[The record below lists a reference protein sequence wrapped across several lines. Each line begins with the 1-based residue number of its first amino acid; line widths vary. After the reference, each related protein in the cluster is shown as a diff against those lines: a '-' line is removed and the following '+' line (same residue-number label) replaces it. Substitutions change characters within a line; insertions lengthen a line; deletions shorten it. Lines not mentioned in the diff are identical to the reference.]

1 MTVEELDV
9 YLQELIN
16 EDRGHYSII
25 LDDGYFSSLMKE
37 SIEIDDGRETI
48 ILL

>member
-9 YLQELIN
+9 YLQELID
-16 EDRGHYSII
+16 EDRGNYNII
-25 LDDGYFSSLMKE
+25 LDDGYFSDLIKE
-37 SIEIDDGRETI
+37 GIEIDDGRETI